1 MEFGLINTAFNNQ
14 QPINLPSSNSDLAVL
29 REKLKK
35 LGVWPEAGD
44 KFLELL
50 PMSRWN
56 SAPITDA
63 DTSWVPIVID
73 GVLNGFDIGARF
85 PSFFQKLLMSD
96 VLREAFLSALSERMK
111 S

>member
-1 MEFGLINTAFNNQ
+1 MESGFITTTYNHQSFNLRQ
-14 QPINLPSSNSDLAVL
+14 GQTDLAFL
-29 REKLKK
+29 REQLQK

-50 PMSRWN
+50 PASRWD

-63 DTSWVPIVID
+63 DTRWLPVVID
-73 GVLNGFDIGARF
+73 GVMSGLDIGSRF
-85 PSFFQKLLMSD
+85 PSFFQKLLMSN
-96 VLREAFLSALSERMK
+96 VLREAFLNALADRLK